1 VTETVIAGDRI
12 VLRGPLIGD
21 AEALFSE
28 LTSDPEVTRYL
39 SWPTHRNVEETRRV
53 ITGLFN
59 VGIDHTWLITLRD
72 SGELVG
78 QIGYLDTEPH
88 AVQVGYALGRQFW
101 GRGLAGEALRL
112 LLDHLRANPA
122 VFRVAAYVHPDNLRS
137 ARVLERAGFTLEG
150 QLARAIMFPSLSAE
164 PQDALLYGMA
174 LR

>member
-1 VTETVIAGDRI
+1 MSDTVIAGDRI
-12 VLRGPLIGD
+12 TLRAPLLHD
-21 AEALFSE
+21 AEPLFAA

-39 SWPTHRNVEETRRV
+39 SWPPHRNVEETRGV

-59 VGIDHTWLITLRD
+59 VGVDHTWLIALRD

-78 QIGYLDTEPH
+78 QIGYLGTEAH
-88 AVQVGYALGRQFW
+88 EVQVGYALGRQCW

-112 LLDHLRANPA
+112 LVDHLRANPA
-122 VFRVAAYVHPDNLRS
+122 LYRAAAYVHPDNHRS

-150 QLARAIMFPSLSAE
+150 RPARAIMFPSLSAE